1 MRILHVSD
9 THGTFPNLDPCADI
23 IVHSG
28 DLLPN
33 FSRGGPEEAC
43 RQMDWIRDNALL
55 LRAWIGGRPF
65 LFTHGN
71 HDFCANTA
79 DLLVDAAIDA
89 ICLDDRVHV
98 EQHVRFYG
106 VPWTKHFTGE
116 WNRELH
122 PPEMQAVINRIPP
135 VDVLVAHGPPLG
147 ILDVN
152 AYGEFC
158 GCPTMRNALDYGTIP
173 MPALYLCG
181 HIHES
186 HGVTGRKMGTYPDPI
201 LFSNAATTQHILEI

>member
-1 MRILHVSD
+1 VRILHVSD
-9 THGTFPNLDPCADI
+9 THGLLPELDTRTDI

-33 FSRGGPEEAC
+33 FSRGGPDEAC
-43 RQMDWIRDNALL
+43 RQMEWIHENALR
-55 LRAWIGGRPF
+55 LRAWIGTRPF
-65 LFTHGN
+65 LFIHGN
-71 HDFCANTA
+71 HDFSTGTA
-79 DLLVDAAIDA
+79 ELLVGAGVDAV
-89 ICLDDRVHV
+89 CLDDVVHT

-106 VPWTKHFTGE
+106 VPWTKYFTGE

-122 PPEMQAVINRIPP
+122 PPEMRTVVDRIPA

-152 AYGEFC
+152 AQGERC
-158 GCPTMRNALDYGTIP
+158 GCPTMRNALDYATIP
-173 MPALYLCG
+173 MPVAYLCG

-186 HGVTGRKMGTYPDPI
+186 HGI
-201 LFSNAATTQHILEI
+201 LARAFGAHPVVFSNAATTQHILEI